1 MIGEK
6 ESYSRGERLNANPL
20 KQKADK
26 FWGDLGDI
34 GRLISVVRPSIFD
47 NWWSLKSVFTLPL
60 RLAHRGTGFLD
71 YISKK
76 WLPGP

>member
-1 MIGEK
+1 MVGEK

-26 FWGDLGDI
+26 FWGDLGAI

-47 NWWSLKSVFTLPL
+47 NWWPLK
-60 RLAHRGTGFLD
+60 LAFNPPTETGTQGH
-71 YISKK
+71 
-76 WLPGP
+76 WLS